1 MKCPTCGAEAFVYD
15 TRDVQLNTGNPDDI
29 VEDVKGSHCLA
40 CGEVIVDMSEAD
52 SFMRKVSALEVAAA
66 HNH

>member
-29 VEDVKGSHCLA
+29 VEDVKG
-40 CGEVIVDMSEAD
+40 VIAWPAE
-52 SFMRKVSALEVAAA
+52 R
-66 HNH
+66 